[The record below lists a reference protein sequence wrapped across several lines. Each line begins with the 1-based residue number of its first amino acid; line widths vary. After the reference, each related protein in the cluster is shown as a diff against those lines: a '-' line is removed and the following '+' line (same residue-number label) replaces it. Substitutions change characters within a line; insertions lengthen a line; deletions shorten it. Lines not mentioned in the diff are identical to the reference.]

1 MVNRAIFLDRDGVI
15 NKPIVRNGKPYA
27 PRKFDDFILLPD
39 VELAINEMVRMG
51 FLVFVV
57 TNQPDIG
64 NGLVEKNEI
73 NKMHELI
80 RKLPINQIYMCPHS
94 QTDLCNCRK
103 PKPGMILRARDEH
116 DLLLEKS
123 YFIGDRKTD
132 MEAAFNAGCL
142 SVFIDYKYPE
152 TIDVE
157 ADYICN
163 SIMQTLKYI
172 KY

>member
-1 MVNRAIFLDRDGVI
+1 MVKRAIFLDRDGVI

-39 VELAINEMVRMG
+39 VELSIHEMVRMG

-64 NGLVEKNEI
+64 NGLVELNEI
-73 NKMHELI
+73 KRMHELI
-80 RKLPINQIYMCPHS
+80 QKLPINQIYMCPHS

-103 PKPGMILRARDEH
+103 PKPGMIWRARDKH

-142 SVFIDYKYPE
+142 SIFIDYGYKE
-152 TIDVE
+152 STNVE
-157 ADYICN
+157 ANYSCK
-163 SIMQTLKYI
+163 SIMETLDFVK
-172 KY
+172 